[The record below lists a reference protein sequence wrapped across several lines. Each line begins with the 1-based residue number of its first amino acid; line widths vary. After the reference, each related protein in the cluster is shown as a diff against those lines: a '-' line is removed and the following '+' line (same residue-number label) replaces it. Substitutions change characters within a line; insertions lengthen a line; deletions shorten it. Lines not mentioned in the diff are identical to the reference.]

1 MKAIIGCTGFVGS
14 NLCEQ
19 TSFDAMYNSKN
30 IKDSYEK
37 TFGLVIYAGVRAE
50 KYLANQ
56 QPDHDRKYIEDAIEN
71 IKKTK
76 VEKFVLI
83 STIDVYPKPM
93 GVDEKI
99 QTDEELL
106 HPYGLHRR
114 MLEKWVEEYVPNS
127 LIVRLPALYGKNLK
141 KNFIFDMTNLIPTMI
156 KDEKF
161 QELLCESELNLEEY
175 YTLQTNG
182 FYKLNQLSDPQREKL
197 KIYFKNNNFNALT
210 FTDSRNEYQFYNLK
224 YLWSHIKIALTNGIK
239 LLNITT
245 EPVAAA
251 EVYAFTN
258 EKPFKNIFPGKEPVR
273 YDIRTIH
280 AGVFGGKNGYIFDKQ
295 FVLEDI
301 KRFISLTACKTPT
314 SKVGD

>member
-1 MKAIIGCTGFVGS
+1 MKALIGYTGFVGS

-19 TSFDAMYNSKN
+19 TSFDAIYNSKN
-30 IKDSYEK
+30 IKDIYEK
-37 TFGLVIYAGVRAE
+37 TFDLVIYAGVPAE
-50 KYLANQ
+50 KYLANH
-56 QPDHDRKYIEDAIEN
+56 QPLHDRKYIEDAIEN
-71 IKKTK
+71 IKKIK

-83 STIDVYPKPM
+83 STIDVYKKPL
-93 GVDEKI
+93 GVDERTR
-99 QTDEELL
+99 TDVEGL

-114 MLEKWVEEYVPNS
+114 MLEKWVEEYMPNS

-141 KNFIFDMTNLIPTMI
+141 KNFIFDMINLIPTMI
-156 KDEKF
+156 KDEKL
-161 QELLCESELNLEEY
+161 QELLPESELNLEEY
-175 YTLQTNG
+175 YTRQTNG

-197 KIYFKNNNFNALT
+197 RLYFKNNKFNALA

-258 EKPFKNIFPGKEPVR
+258 GKPLKNIFPGKEPVR

-280 AGVFGGKNGYIFDKQ
+280 AEVYGGMNGYIFDRL

-301 KRFISLTACKTPT
+301 KRFVYKGKIL
-314 SKVGD
+314 